1 VSHATILPHPV
12 LRLKARVFTI
22 PDAENNCHEPEIRQF
37 NLALWNR
44 MLPADVQRT
53 GQHNERGPESLGVML
68 RMLAGHD
75 LSHRDQLTQYVQAIR
90 QPE

>member
-1 VSHATILPHPV
+1 
-12 LRLKARVFTI
+12 
-22 PDAENNCHEPEIRQF
+22 
-37 NLALWNR
+37 